1 MYFGTQDCLQQGTPG
16 MIRQC
21 EHRDFE
27 PLWEIINDGASA
39 YKGVIPEDCWREP
52 YMSREELHREIHE
65 GVEFWGY
72 ERDDVLSGVMGL
84 QFVQNVALV
93 RHAYVRTS
101 ERNQGIGTRLLS
113 HLRGMTSAPILI
125 GTWADATW
133 AIRFYEKQGFRQVGQ
148 QEKVD
153 LLRRYW
159 TVPSRQAET
168 STVLVQST
176 RPDM

>member
-1 MYFGTQDCLQQGTPG
+1 
-16 MIRQC
+16 
-21 EHRDFE
+21 
-27 PLWEIINDGASA
+27 
-39 YKGVIPEDCWREP
+39 
-52 YMSREELHREIHE
+52 
-65 GVEFWGY
+65 
-72 ERDDVLSGVMGL
+72 
-84 QFVQNVALV
+84 
-93 RHAYVRTS
+93 
-101 ERNQGIGTRLLS
+101 
-113 HLRGMTSAPILI
+113 MTSAPILI

-159 TVPSRQAET
+159 TVPSRQVET